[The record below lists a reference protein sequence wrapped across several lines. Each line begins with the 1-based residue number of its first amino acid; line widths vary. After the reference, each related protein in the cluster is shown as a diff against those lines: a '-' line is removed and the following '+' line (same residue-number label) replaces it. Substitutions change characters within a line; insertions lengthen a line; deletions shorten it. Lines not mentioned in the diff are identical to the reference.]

1 MFLKFLMMYFEH
13 VRHSQNKLLKKKKKT
28 ENLVQ
33 VQELEVSLDVIF

>member
-1 MFLKFLMMYFEH
+1 MMYFEH
-13 VRHSQNKLLKKKKKT
+13 VRHSQNKLLKEKKKQT